1 MIAIYSTTKT
11 DLYPVRQEATSL
23 ELKMSADKLCPWQWS
38 LQRGSSFLRLSLI
51 VNV

>member
-23 ELKMSADKLCPWQWS
+23 ELKISADKLCP
-38 LQRGSSFLRLSLI
+38 
-51 VNV
+51 